1 MRTWVRCAVLGA
13 ALAAMTTF
21 ACAQTPDASAAGDPA
36 VAKHVHPE
44 VTGVSLDTIDS
55 DKAVLNVGL
64 NVMADRDLDLD
75 SIKVTRLRLNGMP
88 VFASPLLGP
97 IHLVAK
103 TVWVAPKPL
112 QITIYLRDLTSIEP
126 LATAVNNGVLT
137 VDGEVFAQI
146 KLGFM
151 ARMALMSSNALV
163 PVKLHQEVKL
173 EIPGGSFGK
182 MGAGMLLQGAGLALA
197 QMKGKVDGLAGGL
210 RATVRGAQLPRVVA
224 VTSSYEVQDSS
235 GKASTVVW
243 NGTGFLVD
251 AHHLV
256 VVAEAL
262 EPWAFDPELE
272 LAVKAKQV
280 KVKPESLQLKGIVA
294 SESASPV
301 VLELGKQLSVG
312 TQGSLKSH
320 EVMVPSEKGGM
331 PVKAQIAD
339 RAESPNVAVLNV
351 AGDAFAVSSAA
362 EGPVDASSHWDQVAV
377 FRPAHGDDARA
388 NETEIL
394 LVPAKMQDG
403 RISFGTSVDSDVFGS
418 PIFSADGL
426 IGVVQDEGGGLAWPD
441 AAKTLKLTTTK

>member
-1 MRTWVRCAVLGA
+1 MMTWARYAVLGA
-13 ALAAMTTF
+13 ATAALTVVVY
-21 ACAQTPDASAAGDPA
+21 AQVPDAAADTA

-64 NVMADRDLDLD
+64 NVTADRDLDLD
-75 SIKVTRLRLNGMP
+75 QIKVTRLRLNGMP
-88 VFASPLLGP
+88 VFASPLQGP

-103 TVWVAPKPL
+103 TPWAAPKPL
-112 QITIYLRDLTSIEP
+112 QITIYLRDLTSIDP
-126 LATAVNNGVLT
+126 LATAVNTGTLT

-182 MGAGMLLQGAGLALA
+182 MGAGMLLQGAGVALA

-210 RATVRGAQLPRVVA
+210 RATVRGAQLPRVA
-224 VTSSYEVQDSS
+224 AITTSYSVQDSS
-235 GKASTVVW
+235 GKITRMVW
-243 NGTGFLVD
+243 NGTGFLLD

-262 EPWAFDPELE
+262 EPWEFDPDLQ
-272 LAVKAKQV
+272 LAVKAKLV
-280 KVKPESLQLKGIVA
+280 KVNPDNSLGIVA
-294 SESASPV
+294 EIPGESGPPQA
-301 VLELGKQLSVG
+301 LNLGRELSIV
-312 TQGSLKSH
+312 TRGSLKSH

-339 RAESPNVAVLNV
+339 RTAAPNVAILSVSS
-351 AGDAFAVSSAA
+351 DAFVRTVATEVS
-362 EGPVDASSHWDQVAV
+362 VDTASHWDQVAV
-377 FRPAHGDDARA
+377 LRPAHGEDTRM

-394 LVPAKMQDG
+394 LLPAKLQDG
-403 RISFGTSVDSDVFGS
+403 RISLGTSVDSDVFGS

-426 IGVVQDEGGGLAWPD
+426 VGVVQDEASGLAWPE
-441 AAKTLKLTTTK
+441 AAKTLKLTPAK